1 MLMKRYI
8 PSFLLLL
15 ILLPLASCQ
24 KDIPVES
31 LTISPSSM
39 TLFVGDSREIS
50 VQYFPV
56 EATNLDELQIYST
69 NEKIVRYQ
77 DGKVTGVSGGDAAIS
92 ATCGNV
98 LSQCIVKVY
107 KDKFLKNGTTYGID
121 YATGY
126 RYFCSEPTVQELEII
141 LVHKEPNGD
150 LQKFDVWVQVGQ
162 LGQELDFTKPIEG
175 WSYVGAYL
183 NNNES
188 GYLIFASEEGEP
200 FIRLA
205 DWGDPGSV
213 TLTRG
218 ILKVEHLQFFDYRI
232 HADFE
237 LSNGYRF
244 STDWEGS
251 ATLKDS

>member
-1 MLMKRYI
+1 MKRFI
-8 PSFLLLL
+8 PAFFLLL
-15 ILLPLASCQ
+15 ILLPLSCQ

-31 LTISPSSM
+31 ITISPATA
-39 TLFVGDSREIS
+39 TLFIGESRDIAVS
-50 VQYFPV
+50 YFPE

-77 DGKVTGVSGGDAAIS
+77 DGKVTGVGSGEAAIS

-98 LSQCIVKVY
+98 LGQCRIKVY
-107 KDKFLKNGTTYGID
+107 KDKFLKNGMTFGID

-126 RYFCSEPTVQELEII
+126 QYFQSEPTVQEVEII
-141 LVHKEPNGD
+141 LVHTEPNGD
-150 LQKFDVWVQVGQ
+150 LQKFDVWVQVDQ

-175 WSYVGAYL
+175 WSYVGVYV
-183 NNNES
+183 NNNEN
-188 GYLIFASEEGEP
+188 GYLIFSSSEGEP
-200 FIRLA
+200 SIRLA
-205 DWGDPGSV
+205 DWGDAGSV

-218 ILKVEHLQFFDYRI
+218 ILKVEHLQFMDYRI

-244 STDWEGS
+244 STDWEDTAS
-251 ATLKDS
+251 LKAS

>member
-50 VQYFPV
+50 VQYFPE

-92 ATCGNV
+92 ASRAAPTAE
-98 LSQCIVKVY
+98 SIV
-107 KDKFLKNGTTYGID
+107 
-121 YATGY
+121 
-126 RYFCSEPTVQELEII
+126 FCMSAAA
-141 LVHKEPNGD
+141 
-150 LQKFDVWVQVGQ
+150 LQG
-162 LGQELDFTKPIEG
+162 G
-175 WSYVGAYL
+175 W
-183 NNNES
+183 
-188 GYLIFASEEGEP
+188 
-200 FIRLA
+200 
-205 DWGDPGSV
+205 
-213 TLTRG
+213 
-218 ILKVEHLQFFDYRI
+218 
-232 HADFE
+232 
-237 LSNGYRF
+237 
-244 STDWEGS
+244 
-251 ATLKDS
+251 